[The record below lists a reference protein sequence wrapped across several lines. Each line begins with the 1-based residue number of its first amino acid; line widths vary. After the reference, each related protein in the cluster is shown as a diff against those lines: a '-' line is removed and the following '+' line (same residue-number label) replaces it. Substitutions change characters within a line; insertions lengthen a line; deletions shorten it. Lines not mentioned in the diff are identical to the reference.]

1 MPTACSRPAPGPS
14 SLRKR
19 EGGSSPRRP
28 HEQAP
33 PTKPARPRWHANVA
47 LALNTTPKLA
57 SPTVRGEAA
66 ATAVSGTPQ
75 SLEPSR
81 NRPAAPG
88 SSCPPGGTALA
99 PAGPVWASPPCSHLA
114 SGLAADTTCQST
126 VSLLMTGEGL
136 QPGREETSPHRPP
149 WKPAWEQGRPGE
161 PAVQDAGA
169 PRGQWHQSLR
179 PGSGTAG
186 SPRDELAQCCFGHHP
201 RSFPGH
207 REPAGTSG
215 QGLGGACSLSPL
227 GRTSDSHRVQ
237 PGLPRGACGLGPP
250 TAAPPSTGSKAQGP
264 RRGCLPGR
272 GRCWE
277 LRSSGGV
284 GSGVQEGGASGA
296 AGGTAAS
303 EPSRPGR
310 PSPGAG
316 SSDSLWT
323 RMALARAWLALKCP
337 ELRRTP
343 RPAQAG
349 SGGGPWGAPDRPR
362 KARVLPRREQHRWGR
377 QGRWGWAPTTGAG
390 GAGWPPASPGLHPVA
405 RGGARTKG
413 SVRGT
418 SPD

>member
-1 MPTACSRPAPGPS
+1 MI
-14 SLRKR
+14 
-19 EGGSSPRRP
+19 
-28 HEQAP
+28 
-33 PTKPARPRWHANVA
+33 
-47 LALNTTPKLA
+47 
-57 SPTVRGEAA
+57 
-66 ATAVSGTPQ
+66 
-75 SLEPSR
+75 
-81 NRPAAPG
+81 
-88 SSCPPGGTALA
+88 
-99 PAGPVWASPPCSHLA
+99 
-114 SGLAADTTCQST
+114 
-126 VSLLMTGEGL
+126 GEGL
-136 QPGREETSPHRPP
+136 RPGREETSPSGPTPTALETRLGAGE
-149 WKPAWEQGRPGE
+149 AWRARGAGRRC
-161 PAVQDAGA
+161 A
-169 PRGQWHQSLR
+169 PRPAAPVTSTRVWNTR
-179 PGSGTAG
+179 V
-186 SPRDELAQCCFGHHP
+186 PRDELAQCCFGHHP

-250 TAAPPSTGSKAQGP
+250 TAAPPSTGSKAQGL

-284 GSGVQEGGASGA
+284 GGGVQEGGASGA

-310 PSPGAG
+310 LSPGAG

-323 RMALARAWLALKCP
+323 RMALARAWPALKCP

-349 SGGGPWGAPDRPR
+349 SGGGPRGAPDRPR
-362 KARVLPRREQHRWGR
+362 KVRVLPQREQHRWGW